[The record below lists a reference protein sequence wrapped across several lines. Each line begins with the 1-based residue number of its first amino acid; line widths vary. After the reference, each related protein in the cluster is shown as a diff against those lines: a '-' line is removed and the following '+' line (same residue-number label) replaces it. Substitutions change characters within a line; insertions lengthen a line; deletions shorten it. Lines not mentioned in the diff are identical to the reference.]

1 MSKVSKQVKFHNPKA
16 YSPAVYIPCWLI
28 QVDAHQL
35 SHQAKLLYGRLAQ
48 WSNANGVVYRSVKQL
63 SQELG
68 FSSDCVERT
77 LKELRDVKLI
87 ETYQVKPRGV
97 NHYRFL
103 EHEWM
108 SEPINKNLEYD
119 SPLPPKIDILPI
131 PAKVRVHTR
140 KSAGTIYREEIE
152 RNNKKT
158 TTTNEDQK
166 IDDLSSSSDFI
177 INEKSDRT
185 LLQLRDKYLP
195 DDVFDRN
202 NREFLKQCRHHLDNG
217 DKTRFNFSR
226 RMKGLESII
235 KAGFFETPAGYNE
248 RKIVKSMFTPEE
260 VALIHKYSHA
270 LRMVELG
277 ANLKDYM
284 PDKDEVKK
292 AIKLLAKSEKLQNPV

>member
-1 MSKVSKQVKFHNPKA
+1 MSKVSTQVKFHNPKA
-16 YSPAVYIPCWLI
+16 HSPAVYIPCWLI
-28 QVDAHQL
+28 QIDAHKL

-103 EHEWM
+103 ENEWM
-108 SEPINKNLEYD
+108 SEPINKNLEYE
-119 SPLPPKIDILPI
+119 SPVPTKTDILPI

-152 RNNKKT
+152 RNNKTT
-158 TTTNEDQK
+158 TTTNEDPK
-166 IDDLSSSSDFI
+166 TGDLSSSSDFI
-177 INEKSDRT
+177 INEKADSK
-185 LLQLRDKYLP
+185 LLQLRDEYLP
-195 DDVFDRN
+195 ADVFNRN
-202 NREFLKQCRHHLDNG
+202 DREFLKQCSHHLDNG

-226 RMKGLESII
+226 RFKGLESII

-248 RKIVKSMFTPEE
+248 RKVVKSMFTPEE

-270 LRMVELG
+270 LRMVEFG
-277 ANLKDYM
+277 ANLKDYI